1 MTAIVLCAGYG
12 TRLAELTRDAPKPML
27 AVGGMPILERI
38 VRNLVRAGVTDVALN
53 LHFRPDAIR
62 GHFGDGT
69 RWGVRIGYAEEPV
82 LLGTAG
88 GAKSLAK
95 LLPPGPCLI
104 HYGDVVTNQDLT
116 ALLTFHAARNAL
128 ATLLVHKRAKPMS
141 VLTLDAENRVTRFRE
156 RPAAGEWDASA
167 VPWVFS
173 GIAVCEPDVFADVP
187 DDRPSDLALDV
198 FPTLAEGGRVFAV
211 PLTGERFAIDSPD
224 RLAQADAAVRIGD
237 WP

>member
-1 MTAIVLCAGYG
+1 MTATVLCAGYG
-12 TRLAELTRDAPKPML
+12 TRLADLTRDTPKPML
-27 AVGGMPILERI
+27 PVGGVPILERI
-38 VRNLVRAGVTDVALN
+38 VRNLVRAGVTHVAVN
-53 LHFRPDAIR
+53 LHFHPDAIR
-62 GHFGDGT
+62 GHFGDGK
-69 RWGVRIGYAEEPV
+69 RWGCRIVYAHEPA

-88 GAKSLAK
+88 GGKNLAR

-104 HYGDVVTNQDLT
+104 HYGDIVTNQDLT
-116 ALLTFHAARNAL
+116 ALLAFHTARNAL

-141 VLTLDAENRVTRFRE
+141 VLTLDDENRVTRFQE

-187 DDRPSDLALDV
+187 DDRPSDLARDV
-198 FPTLAEGGRVFAV
+198 FPKLVGTGCVFAV
-211 PLTGERFAIDSPD
+211 PLTGERFAIDSPE
-224 RLAQADAAVRIGD
+224 RLAQADAAVRAGD